1 LYVAFLFLLHY
12 MSAHYDSMVQRL
24 TIQEIVMIFTITAPK
39 TIYEML
45 PASLHYQS
53 SYGSLSL
60 G

>member
-1 LYVAFLFLLHY
+1 